1 MSSLPA
7 RCSTTHTEW
16 ANRLIPRWRRLGQ
29 HVVAVTGSCTTSTTL
44 TGPSKSLR
52 SVIAPMRTGLDAGFR
67 RSRLAVCS
75 HERRHKRLQ
84 HARSSLS
91 ARCACG
97 TADTVN
103 PAQPNQVRLDY
114 ANRGMYG
121 RTQGRH
127 REFTGNNEQILL
139 AVSRSELLLL
149 AGSVGEAIE
158 AVGDWE
164 FSTRLGADKARRTT
178 VAERPWSRHLGVAA
192 S

>member
-1 MSSLPA
+1 
-7 RCSTTHTEW
+7 
-16 ANRLIPRWRRLGQ
+16 
-29 HVVAVTGSCTTSTTL
+29 
-44 TGPSKSLR
+44 
-52 SVIAPMRTGLDAGFR
+52 
-67 RSRLAVCS
+67 
-75 HERRHKRLQ
+75 
-84 HARSSLS
+84 
-91 ARCACG
+91 
-97 TADTVN
+97 
-103 PAQPNQVRLDY
+103 
-114 ANRGMYG
+114 MYG